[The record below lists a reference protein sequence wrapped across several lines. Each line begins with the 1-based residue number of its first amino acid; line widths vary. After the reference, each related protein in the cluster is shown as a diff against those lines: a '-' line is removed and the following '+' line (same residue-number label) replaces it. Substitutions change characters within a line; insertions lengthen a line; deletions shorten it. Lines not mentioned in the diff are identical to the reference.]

1 MNKKLGFSTT
11 ALNPVFPYLH
21 SFTSTCSGAIPDP
34 AEKLSRKKLR
44 GDKSAWSKENNKVEG
59 SKKNLKELENTLNAW
74 NIFKMEV

>member
-44 GDKSAWSKENNKVEG
+44 GDKSA
-59 SKKNLKELENTLNAW
+59 
-74 NIFKMEV
+74 